1 MWATVSSLVLSI
13 RNFTTIPVIF
23 VIISQCCVNLQFF
36 WIKKGLGQRF
46 YAIIFQ
52 DFNRVK
58 FNVVKSEHCSVFGK
72 FCSCSLFFFSQFVSY
87 RFLRNHFLILLPFGF
102 YFWYRTKEYAF
113 LIKTVLEHATM

>member
-1 MWATVSSLVLSI
+1 MLSI

-58 FNVVKSEHCSVFGK
+58 FNVVKSEHCSVKVNFVRVL
-72 FCSCSLFFFSQFVSY
+72 CSSFLSLLV
-87 RFLRNHFLILLPFGF
+87 IDLLG
-102 YFWYRTKEYAF
+102 T
-113 LIKTVLEHATM
+113 IS